1 MHNSQPRWW
10 KNLAPLG
17 MYKTLWTVGYTTVPM
32 NWCRISC
39 INGTVCHLSYVV
51 IAFVNMSQLVTCI
64 SDLQRRCQFT
74 FKCWRALFW
83 APYVCRML
91 EMSELNIEPQMDER
105 VSLQFICLRLCPW
118 YSFTHSTFADFPV
131 SPFISSFDALKFAR
145 LGFCCLGACSF
156 RCRREDRLRADVV
169 RIFGMAGAVF
179 WWVLMCSWFAYG
191 FSNDLVVIFHYSE
204 FIWSQVLSPIYC
216 AFWIQVCSTWHR
228 QFWSHSPK
236 CLVNS
241 FYRTACLL
249 WPDTHQ
255 IPSWVRHVSASSR
268 VHCFGHLSSGNRGN
282 FRRKGLMHFR
292 LSMAWPWTTS
302 RWLAQSRPMQV
313 LFAGLSQEFW
323 KKTVEQRQQW
333 IWFWKKCFGCS
344 WTCVSVLGTWVAASP
359 VPPVIWSLKRVDCP
373 APVGGTLDWQWE
385 RPVKMS
391 TSQSLM
397 LDVLGILEG
406 SWRWWYDVIVLVRIL
421 GCIL

>member
-1 MHNSQPRWW
+1 MNSGIHYGTNELVQDFLHQRYSMPSIICCCS
-10 KNLAPLG
+10 LCE
-17 MYKTLWTVGYTTVPM
+17 YVP
-32 NWCRISC
+32 I
-39 INGTVCHLSYVV
+39 GHLH
-51 IAFVNMSQLVTCI
+51 FRL
-64 SDLQRRCQFT
+64 DLQRRCQFT

-91 EMSELNIEPQMDER
+91 ETSELNIETQMDER
-105 VSLQFICLRLCPW
+105 VSLQFICLRFCPW

-156 RCRREDRLRADVV
+156 RCRREDRLRADFV

-302 RWLAQSRPMQV
+302 RWLAQSRPMHV
-313 LFAGLSQEFW
+313 LFAGSSQEFW
-323 KKTVEQRQQW
+323 KKNSGTTSAMNLILKEM
-333 IWFWKKCFGCS
+333 FWLLMNLCFSFGYLGRRFPCPACDLKFEKGWLS
-344 WTCVSVLGTWVAASP
+344 STGWWNPRLAMGNACEDVDVSKFDVGRVRDTWGILKV
-359 VPPVIWSLKRVDCP
+359 VIWCDSVSQDTGMYTLVFWDSDSILK
-373 APVGGTLDWQWE
+373 
-385 RPVKMS
+385 
-391 TSQSLM
+391 
-397 LDVLGILEG
+397 I
-406 SWRWWYDVIVLVRIL
+406 
-421 GCIL
+421 